1 MSIKRNI
8 LANYVSQLYAAL
20 IGILLV
26 PIYVRYMGLE
36 AYGLVGLYTMLQ
48 GWFTL
53 LDMGLSTTLAR
64 EAARCNGG
72 ATSALDLRR
81 LLRAFEGIFVAL
93 GTTGALVLIAGAGWV
108 ATGWLKVQQL
118 EIAQVESA
126 LILMALVI
134 VLRWLGG
141 LYRGAI
147 GGFERII
154 WLSGFNIVIASLRF
168 VLVIPFL
175 IHVGA
180 TPTYFFAYQLT
191 VAAFELLVLIGKTYR
206 LLPPLAMKGFVRW
219 QWDPMRGVAR
229 FALSS
234 AFTSMVWVLVTQ
246 TDKLILSGILP
257 LTEYAYFTLAVL
269 VASGIIVLSSP
280 IAGAILPRLTKLSAQ
295 GDEAGLICL
304 YRDATQLMAVIA
316 MPIVITL
323 AFFPAQVLGAWTGK
337 PELAANAAPVL
348 TLYALGNGVLTLA
361 AFPYYLQVARGDLSL
376 HLVGNLLFVLLFVPL
391 LLLAVTRF
399 GMIGAGYAWVVANL
413 LPFLAWLPIV
423 HRRFLKGLH
432 LAWLVRDIGLI
443 VVPPTIVATVLLHL
457 VSWPPTRGWATALLI
472 VVYAALGLV
481 AASCSSTVRGRL
493 RSLAIAGGA

>member
-8 LANYVSQLYAAL
+8 LANYVGQLYAAL

-36 AYGLVGLYTMLQ
+36 AYGLVGFYSMLQ
-48 GWFTL
+48 GWFML
-53 LDMGLSTTLAR
+53 LDMGLSPTLGR

-72 ATSALDLRR
+72 ATSALELRR
-81 LLRAFEGIFVAL
+81 LLRAFEGIFLVL
-93 GTTGALVLIAGAGWV
+93 GTAGALLLTAGAGWV
-108 ATGWLKVQQL
+108 ATGWLSVQQL
-118 EIAQVESA
+118 DIAQVERA
-126 LILMALVI
+126 LMLMALVV
-134 VLRWLGG
+134 VLRWICG

-147 GGFERII
+147 GGFERIV
-154 WLSGFNIVIASLRF
+154 WLSGFSIVIATLRF
-168 VLVIPFL
+168 VFVIPFL

-180 TPTYFFAYQLT
+180 TPTYFFAYQLM
-191 VAAFELLVLIGKTYR
+191 VAVLELLVLVWKTYR
-206 LLPPLAMKGFVRW
+206 LLPPLAMTGLVRW
-219 QWDPMRGVAR
+219 EWDPVRGVMR

-246 TDKLILSGILP
+246 ADKLILSGMLP

-269 VASGIIVLSSP
+269 AASGIVVLSSP

-295 GDEAGLICL
+295 GDEAGLVCL

-316 MPIVITL
+316 MPIVILL
-323 AFFPAQVLGAWTGK
+323 AFFPAQVLGAWTGN

-361 AFPYYLQVARGDLSL
+361 AFPYYLQVAKGDLSL

-391 LLLAVTRF
+391 LLLAVTRL
-399 GMIGAGYAWVVANL
+399 GMIGAGYAWVVANS

-432 LAWLVRDIGLI
+432 LTWLVRDIGLI
-443 VVPPTIVATVLLHL
+443 VVPPTIVATVLLHYIH
-457 VSWPPTRGWATALLI
+457 WPPTRGWATALLI
-472 VVYAALGLV
+472 VVYAGLGLV

-493 RSLAIAGGA
+493 RSRPLAGAA

>member
-8 LANYVSQLYAAL
+8 VANYVGQLYAAL

-36 AYGLVGLYTMLQ
+36 AYGLVALYTVLQ
-48 GWFTL
+48 GWFML
-53 LDMGLSTTLAR
+53 LDMGLSPTLGR

-81 LLRAFEGIFVAL
+81 LLRSFEGIFVVL
-93 GTTGALVLIAGAGWV
+93 GSVGALLLIAGAGWV
-108 ATGWLKVQQL
+108 ATGWLNVQQL
-118 EIAQVESA
+118 DIEQVESA
-126 LILMALVI
+126 LMLMALVV
-134 VLRWLGG
+134 VLRWICG

-154 WLSGFNIVIASLRF
+154 WLSGFSMVIATLRF
-168 VLVIPFL
+168 VFVIPFL

-180 TPTYFFAYQLT
+180 TPTYFFAYQLV
-191 VAAFELLVLIGKTYR
+191 VAALELFVLVWKAYR
-206 LLPPLAMKGFVRW
+206 LLPPPTMTGWVRW
-219 QWDPMRGVAR
+219 QWDPVRGVMR

-246 TDKLILSGILP
+246 ADKLILSGMLP

-269 VASGIIVLSSP
+269 AASAIIMLSSP
-280 IAGAILPRLTKLSAQ
+280 IAGAILPRLSKLSAQ
-295 GDEAGLICL
+295 GDEAGLIRL

-316 MPIVITL
+316 MPIVIVL
-323 AFFPAQVLGAWTGK
+323 ALFPAQVLGAWTGK

-348 TLYALGNGVLTLA
+348 TLYALGNGVLILA
-361 AFPYYLQVARGDLSL
+361 AFPYYLQIAKGDLSL

-391 LLLAVTRF
+391 LLLAVSRF

-413 LPFLAWLPIV
+413 LPFLAWLPVV

-432 LAWLVRDIGLI
+432 LAWLVKDIGLI
-443 VVPPTIVATVLLHL
+443 VVPPTIVAMALLHVL
-457 VSWPPTRGWATALLI
+457 PWPPTRGWAIALLI
-472 VVYAALGLV
+472 LVYAGLGLV

-493 RSLAIAGGA
+493 RSRAFAGAA